1 MKINPYKQIKFY
13 IDKSNGML
21 KCFVPSIIENQV
33 SIEIDDHEMN
43 ITIK

>member
-1 MKINPYKQIKFY
+1 MKINPHRLIKFY
-13 IDKSNGML
+13 IDKNNGML

>member
-1 MKINPYKQIKFY
+1 MRYNPYTQIKFY
-13 IDKSNGML
+13 IDKNNGML
-21 KCFVPSIIENQV
+21 KAYVPDVIKDL